1 MNLRSTCPLFGG
13 AICAGMV
20 AIICMSAQAQNLF
33 VSDLSSN
40 VYEFTPDGTR
50 STFASGIAASG
61 DLAFNSK
68 GDLFVADPIG
78 GEIYEFTPDGTRTTF
93 ASGIPQPT
101 GLAFNSAGDLF
112 VADQNNGSI
121 YEFTPDGTRT
131 TFASGLTAPNGLA
144 FNSAGDLFEA
154 DWVSGYI
161 YEFTTNGA
169 RTTFAAEGAAG
180 GDFGDGGVSPF
191 ALAFDGAGN
200 LFVGN
205 DDTLSH
211 YIVEFA
217 PDGAQSTFVA
227 SGLTTACGLA
237 FNSAGDLFEADWGSG
252 NIYKFT
258 PDGTRTT
265 FASGLVHPIALAF
278 QREPELTA
286 IVTNGVFQV
295 TVSMPSPYYST
306 IIQASTDLVNWVNM
320 YTNTPPF
327 TFTDSMAT
335 NFACRYYRAMLGP

>member
-1 MNLRSTCPLFGG
+1 M
-13 AICAGMV
+13 
-20 AIICMSAQAQNLF
+20 
-33 VSDLSSN
+33 
-40 VYEFTPDGTR
+40 
-50 STFASGIAASG
+50 AASG
-61 DLAFNSK
+61 ALAFNSK
-68 GDLFVADPIG
+68 GDLFVADLVG
-78 GEIYEFTPDGTRTTF
+78 GAIYEFTPDGTRTTF
-93 ASGIPQPT
+93 ASGLPEPT

-121 YEFTPDGTRT
+121 YELTPDGGLT
-131 TFASGLTAPNGLA
+131 TFASGLQSPDGLA
-144 FNSAGDLFEA
+144 FDSAGYLFVA
-154 DWVSGYI
+154 DWISTYI
-161 YEFTTNGA
+161 YEFTTNGT
-169 RTTFAAEGAAG
+169 RTTFASEGVP
-180 GDFGDGGVSPF
+180 GDFIVSPF

-205 DDTLSH
+205 DNTFSH
-211 YIVEFA
+211 YIMEFS
-217 PDGAQSTFVA
+217 PEGVGSTFVA

-278 QREPELTA
+278 KREPDLTA
-286 IVTNGVFQV
+286 LVTNGVFQV

-306 IIQASTDLVNWVNM
+306 IIQASPDLVNWVNI

-327 TFTDSMAT
+327 TFTNSAAT
-335 NFACRYYRAMLGP
+335 TSAQCFYRAVLGP